1 MNGYGAGGAVA
12 TGIGQ
17 MAYTGVNAMGMSI
30 LAAGLLFAG
39 LVLLRL
45 AAARRAAGSPRR
57 RHH

>member
-1 MNGYGAGGAVA
+1 MNGYGSGAFMA

-17 MAYTGVNAMGMSI
+17 MAYTGVNALGMSL

-39 LVLLRL
+39 LILLRL
-45 AAARRAAGSPRR
+45 SAARRASQSQ